1 MNMPLAAHRD
11 TPRADLDAQL
21 APGERVLW
29 RSKPERNP
37 FVLRT
42 WPLSVFGLVLITA
55 TIIYEIVVFTTEAP
69 DALAVWGVPFA
80 LAALYMAVG
89 HFLVTFREWQQTE
102 YLITD
107 SRVLIRHGVF
117 APTLTTYSLLG
128 LPHTVIEMRGPDV
141 GNLMFKPREGHG
153 YGPWPG
159 YQNMWPYTPGYV
171 LGFLYVRNPHEVQ
184 KVIEGA
190 RRKT

>member
-1 MNMPLAAHRD
+1 MNMPLAARSN

-55 TIIYEIVVFTTEAP
+55 TVIYEIVVFTTEAP

-80 LAALYMAVG
+80 LAALYMAAG
-89 HFLVTFREWQQTE
+89 HFLVTLREWQ
-102 YLITD
+102 
-107 SRVLIRHGVF
+107 
-117 APTLTTYSLLG
+117 
-128 LPHTVIEMRGPDV
+128 
-141 GNLMFKPREGHG
+141 
-153 YGPWPG
+153 
-159 YQNMWPYTPGYV
+159 
-171 LGFLYVRNPHEVQ
+171 
-184 KVIEGA
+184 
-190 RRKT
+190 